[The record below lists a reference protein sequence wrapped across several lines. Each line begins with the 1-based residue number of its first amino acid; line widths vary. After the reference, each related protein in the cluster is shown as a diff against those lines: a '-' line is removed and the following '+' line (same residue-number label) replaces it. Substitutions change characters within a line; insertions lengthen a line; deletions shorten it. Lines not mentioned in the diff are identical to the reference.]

1 MEMNEKITG
10 FLSTL
15 PKDSLLD
22 NMTQIISKKTCISIC
37 QFCISEKIPFTFF
50 FIDFDTFKKVNDTLG
65 HPTGD
70 KALIDSAR
78 MLKEC
83 IQDEGIV
90 CRFGGDEFAIL
101 MPDMEKR
108 NDVWQTARK
117 YSEYFRH
124 HPLSYLKN
132 VFLDGRITLTS
143 GIVRFPLDA
152 NDFPSLL
159 SLADKALYRGKSKG
173 KNCFIIY
180 DKILHESID
189 KDLKKNKLNVAGLI
203 HFIFETFDDGS
214 KDLDESLL
222 YTSELIS
229 NYYENA
235 IVEFAQK
242 DDVHILFSDLS
253 QKDVR
258 LSEIPFQ
265 AFHFEQGSW
274 FIRFSLDN
282 MLEGEGDTLLAKSLE
297 KTGCRSLL
305 AFKVVGKDK
314 KPGVYIILARRDK
327 IWDDDEFH
335 MYEINAMLFSS
346 LNKR

>member
-1 MEMNEKITG
+1 M
-10 FLSTL
+10 
-15 PKDSLLD
+15 
-22 NMTQIISKKTCISIC
+22 
-37 QFCISEKIPFTFF
+37 
-50 FIDFDTFKKVNDTLG
+50 
-65 HPTGD
+65 
-70 KALIDSAR
+70 
-78 MLKEC
+78 
-83 IQDEGIV
+83 
-90 CRFGGDEFAIL
+90 
-101 MPDMEKR
+101 
-108 NDVWQTARK
+108 
-117 YSEYFRH
+117 
-124 HPLSYLKN
+124 
-132 VFLDGRITLTS
+132 
-143 GIVRFPLDA
+143 
-152 NDFPSLL
+152 
-159 SLADKALYRGKSKG
+159 
-173 KNCFIIY
+173 
-180 DKILHESID
+180 
-189 KDLKKNKLNVAGLI
+189 
-203 HFIFETFDDGS
+203 
-214 KDLDESLL
+214 DESLL